1 MATLLIVDDEPVIL
15 DVFRRFLEG
24 EGRTL
29 LLAGSAREAIE
40 RAAEAGDIDVALVDK
55 NLGDGSG
62 LDVAR
67 RLKAMKP
74 DVEVILVTGYASLD
88 SAIQAVQIGAYD
100 YVTKPVSDY
109 EALNLKVENAA
120 EKVRMKRAQRELVAR
135 LTESEGLHR
144 GVFETSSDAILLVDV
159 ESGFVEDANPAAER
173 LYGRPRAA
181 MRRVRLAELL
191 DPEVDGTP
199 LAAGARAEPSR
210 HRRLDGSTFP
220 VEITVG
226 ELRLGERALR
236 VLSVRDVSERE
247 AAEQE
252 RRALEQSLRQAQKM
266 EAVGRLAG
274 GVAHDFSNVLAVV
287 LGYSELLMQDL
298 EGGDARR
305 SDPAHCEPEGA
316 GAARALHDGRP
327 GARTQRLREC
337 AEGIVEAAN
346 RAVGVTRQLLTL
358 SRKKLLRPEVLSL
371 DKVVQ
376 DLGKLLN
383 RAIGER
389 IEIETTL
396 RPGLWPVLADA
407 DQLAQVLL
415 NLAVNARDA
424 MPDGG
429 RLEITTANVTL
440 PAPARELDL
449 AAGRYVT
456 LTVKDHGC
464 GMTEE
469 VRARLFEPFFTTKE
483 SGTGLGLATVYGIV
497 RQAGGAIRV
506 DSGVGAGTTFTV
518 YLPAAEDAVRR
529 VVLPIS
535 AAAPRGLG
543 ETVMVA
549 EDEDGLRT
557 LLGRVLSGSGYQVVS
572 ARNGAEALEA
582 ARSRGGKVDVLLA
595 DLVMPRMNG
604 AELAEALARLRPGLK
619 VLFMTGHTED
629 AQVQERLVDGD
640 VELIHKPFTGETLL
654 GHLRRLL
661 GPPRANA

>member
-29 LLAGSAREAIE
+29 LLAGSAREAMAL
-40 RAAEAGDIDVALVDK
+40 AAEAGDIDVALVDK

-67 RLKAMKP
+67 RLKAAKP

-100 YVTKPVSDY
+100 YVTKPVADY
-109 EALNLKVENAA
+109 DALNLKVENAA
-120 EKVRMKRAQRELVAR
+120 EKVRMKRAQRELVDR
-135 LTESEGLHR
+135 LRESEALHR
-144 GVFETSSDAILLVDV
+144 GVFETSSDAILLVDA
-159 ESGFVEDANPAAER
+159 ESGHIDDANPAAER
-173 LYGRPRAA
+173 FYGREREAL
-181 MRRVRLAELL
+181 RRLRYADLL
-191 DPEVDGTP
+191 DPEAEPTAP
-199 LAAGARAEPSR
+199 AAGDRAVPSR
-210 HRRLDGSTFP
+210 HRRGDGHTFP

-226 ELRLGERALR
+226 ELRLHERGLR
-236 VLSVRDVSERE
+236 VLSIRDVSERE
-247 AAEQE
+247 AAERE
-252 RRALEQSLRQAQKM
+252 RRGLEQSLRQAQKM

-287 LGYSELLMQDL
+287 LGYSELLMRDL
-298 EGGDARR
+298 APGDV
-305 SDPAHCEPEGA
+305 
-316 GAARALHDGRP
+316 
-327 GARTQRLREC
+327 RLRES

-371 DKVVQ
+371 NKVVH
-376 DLGKLLN
+376 DLGKLLT

-389 IEIETTL
+389 IETTTSL
-396 RPGLWPVLADA
+396 QPGVWPVLADA

-429 RLEITTANVTL
+429 ALEISTGNVQL
-440 PAPARELDL
+440 ASPARALDL
-449 AAGRYVT
+449 PAGRYVT
-456 LTVKDHGC
+456 LAVRDRGS

-469 VRARLFEPFFTTKE
+469 VRARIFEPFFSTKE
-483 SGTGLGLATVYGIV
+483 TGTGLGLATVYGIV
-497 RQAGGAIRV
+497 RQAGGAIQV
-506 DSGVGAGTTFTV
+506 DTRLGQGTTFTV
-518 YLPAAEDAVRR
+518 YLPAAEEQVER
-529 VVLPIS
+529 VVLPVS

-543 ETVMVA
+543 ETVVVA
-549 EDEDGLRT
+549 EDEDGLRA
-557 LLGRVLSGSGYQVVS
+557 LLGRMLTGSGYQVVS
-572 ARNGAEALEA
+572 ARNGVEALEA
-582 ARSRGGKVDVLLA
+582 ARTRAGRVDLLLA

-604 AELAEALARLRPGLK
+604 AELARELTRLQPGLK
-619 VLFMTGHTED
+619 VLFMTGHTDD
-629 AQVQERLVDGD
+629 AQVEDRLVDGD
-640 VELIHKPFTGETLL
+640 VELIHKPFSGEALL

-661 GPPRANA
+661 GPPRASA

>member
-29 LLAGSAREAIE
+29 LLAGSAREALE
-40 RAAEAGDIDVALVDK
+40 RAAEAGDVDVALVDK

-109 EALNLKVENAA
+109 DALNLKVENAA

-159 ESGFVEDANPAAER
+159 ETGFVEDANPAAER
-173 LYGRPRAA
+173 LYGRAREAL
-181 MRRVRLAELL
+181 RRVRLAELV
-191 DPEVDGTP
+191 DPESDP
-199 LAAGARAEPSR
+199 APPAAGARAEPSR
-210 HRRLDGSTFP
+210 HRRVDASTFP
-220 VEITVG
+220 VEVTAG
-226 ELRLGERALR
+226 ELRLGDRALR

-287 LGYSELLMQDL
+287 LGYSELMMRDL
-298 EGGDARR
+298 ETGDV
-305 SDPAHCEPEGA
+305 
-316 GAARALHDGRP
+316 
-327 GARTQRLREC
+327 RLREC
-337 AEGIVEAAN
+337 AEGIIEAAN

-376 DLGKLLN
+376 DLGKLLG

-389 IEIETTL
+389 IEITTSL
-396 RPGLWPVLADA
+396 EPGLWPVLADA

-424 MPDGG
+424 MPEGG
-429 RLEITTANVTL
+429 ALEIATANVTL
-440 PAPARELDL
+440 ATPARDLDL
-449 AAGRYVT
+449 PAGRYVT
-456 LTVKDHGC
+456 LAVKDRGC
-464 GMTEE
+464 GMSEE
-469 VRARLFEPFFTTKE
+469 VRARIFEPFFTTKE

-497 RQAGGAIRV
+497 RQAGGSIRV
-506 DSGVGAGTTFTV
+506 DTCLGQGTTFTV
-518 YLPAAEDAVRR
+518 YFPAAEDAVRR

-543 ETVMVA
+543 ETVIVA
-549 EDEDGLRT
+549 EDEDGLRV
-557 LLGRVLSGSGYQVVS
+557 LLGRMLAGSGYQVVS

-582 ARSRGGKVDVLLA
+582 ARSRRKVDLLLA

-604 AELAEALARLRPGLK
+604 AELAEALSRIQPGVK

-629 AQVQERLVDGD
+629 GQVQERLVEGD

>member
-191 DPEVDGTP
+191 DPEVDGAP
-199 LAAGARAEPSR
+199 LAAGARAAPSR
-210 HRRLDGSTFP
+210 HRRADGSTFP

-305 SDPAHCEPEGA
+305 SDPAHREPVEARA
-316 GAARALHDGRP
+316 GARSH
-327 GARTQRLREC
+327 RLREC
-337 AEGIVEAAN
+337 AEGIIEAAN

-389 IEIETTL
+389 IEIETAL
-396 RPGLWPVLADA
+396 QPGLWPVLADA

-424 MPDGG
+424 MPEGG
-429 RLEITTANVTL
+429 KLEIATANVTL
-440 PAPARELDL
+440 TAPARELDL

-456 LTVKDHGC
+456 LTVRDHGC

-469 VRARLFEPFFTTKE
+469 VRARIFEPFFTTKE

-506 DSGVGAGTTFTV
+506 ESGVGVGTTFTV

-604 AELAEALARLRPGLK
+604 AELAEALARMQPGLK